1 MSRKRTVNRTI
12 YIVAYEGGV
21 YDETAKITRIQNDVR
36 DLIGRGYKR
45 IQIFAKGESLR
56 VF

>member
-1 MSRKRTVNRTI
+1 MRRKKTVNTI
-12 YIVAYEGGV
+12 VYIVAYEGGV

-36 DLIGRGYKR
+36 DLIGRGFKR
-45 IQIFAKGESLR
+45 IQVFAKGESLR